1 MKRLSLALGAL
12 TLATVFATSAKA
24 DTFSFNFDGSSFDGS
39 GLITAT
45 EIGNSNEYNISG
57 ISGTVDGQSITGL
70 LNVNAFDGN
79 DNVLYSPGYDILFFG
94 PYNFDDSGV
103 SFALG
108 NGDDVNISQGGIAD
122 LQETATLGLQKY
134 DLTESVNLDVEQIAS
149 TSPVPE
155 PGTLALLGT
164 GILGAAGAIRRR
176 LMA

>member
-24 DTFSFNFDGSSFDGS
+24 DTFSFDFSGPDFDGTGQ
-39 GLITAT
+39 ITAT

-57 ISGTVDGQSITGL
+57 ISGTVAGQSISGL

-94 PYNFDDSGV
+94 PYNFDNSGV
-103 SFALG
+103 SFGLD
-108 NGDDVNISQGGIAD
+108 NGDKVNLSQGGVLD
-122 LQETATLGLQKY
+122 LQETATVGIQKY
-134 DLTESVNLDVEQIAS
+134 DLTEAVNLDVEKISS

-155 PGTLALLGT
+155 PSTLALLGT
-164 GILGAAGAIRRR
+164 GILGAAGAVRRR